1 LEKSLNCIRIIVLR
15 QEESRSISENVTWAS
30 KRFADGK
37 VSLPYGQFLGYEKG
51 EDGPPKIV
59 EKEAAVARLI
69 YKLFLEG
76 KIPAGIA
83 KHLTTNKIP
92 TPAGKEV
99 WQ

>member
-1 LEKSLNCIRIIVLR
+1 MDS
-15 QEESRSISENVTWAS
+15 
-30 KRFADGK
+30 K

-51 EDGPPKIV
+51 KEGLPKIV
-59 EKEAAVARLI
+59 EKEATVIRFIRLI

-76 KIPAGIA
+76 KTPSGIA

-99 WQ
+99 WQPSTVLSILKNEKYKGTAMLQKKFNGGFP